1 MILLKF
7 NNNRNNKYTSLFNYK
22 VFKKFLVMKFLLS
35 KKLSKLKSD
44 FYLINLGLKKGV
56 KVLENPIKV
65 FYNRK
70 ELIPFRL
77 LRFLFLFLS
86 YKKNVISKI
95 VPAKLLVHNGKEERL
110 IDIHRVY

>member
-1 MILLKF
+1 MICLKF

-22 VFKKFLVMKFLLS
+22 SFKKFLLMKLLLS
-35 KKLSKLKSD
+35 KKLIKSKSD
-44 FYLINLGLKKGV
+44 FYLKNLGLKKGV
-56 KVLENPIKV
+56 KVVENQIKV
-65 FYNRK
+65 YYSRR

-86 YKKNVISKI
+86 HKKNIISKI
-95 VPAKLLVHNGKEERL
+95 VPSKLMVYNGKEVRL